1 MRLIISGGASG
12 EEQMAMDESMLILLS
27 NGLLEPTVRIWNFLP
42 TTLSIGRFLA
52 YEDWVDE
59 GKRLELS
66 IPVVR
71 RFTGGGPALHDEK
84 GEITWTIVGNFS
96 MTEGYEIAG
105 KSIVNAARELGVSA
119 TFTPINDVE
128 AEGKKIC
135 GMAGATRRRATLI
148 HGTFMFNTDLSMLSV
163 IRLPSAKESVRGRP
177 SSRVTTISLL
187 LGRRVSR
194 EEALTA
200 IINGFS
206 WLGLK
211 EGNTTQIERDL
222 AKELSF
228 KYGNE
233 KWTKIR

>member
-84 GEITWTIVGNFS
+84 
-96 MTEGYEIAG
+96 
-105 KSIVNAARELGVSA
+105 
-119 TFTPINDVE
+119 
-128 AEGKKIC
+128 
-135 GMAGATRRRATLI
+135 
-148 HGTFMFNTDLSMLSV
+148 
-163 IRLPSAKESVRGRP
+163 
-177 SSRVTTISLL
+177 
-187 LGRRVSR
+187 
-194 EEALTA
+194 
-200 IINGFS
+200 
-206 WLGLK
+206 
-211 EGNTTQIERDL
+211 
-222 AKELSF
+222 
-228 KYGNE
+228 E
-233 KWTKIR
+233 K